1 MEAEA
6 HMRWESETRYYTVVL
21 HRDLLEDWVL
31 TIAHG
36 GRGNRLGA
44 LIHRAVASK
53 EAGLEEIKAIS
64 KTREKHGYALVLFR
78 GRTLRRELV
87 GLGLARKSRRQKLS
101 VAQTT
106 VSDTNPQLP
115 G

>member
-44 LIHRAVASK
+44 LMHRAVTSK
-53 EAGLEEIKAIS
+53 EAGLEEMKAIS
-64 KTREKHGYALVLFR
+64 KTRKKHGYALVL
-78 GRTLRRELV
+78 
-87 GLGLARKSRRQKLS
+87 
-101 VAQTT
+101 
-106 VSDTNPQLP
+106 
-115 G
+115 